1 MSTTTVTK
9 KGQITIPK
17 HIREQLGLKEGDKV
31 LVKFQE
37 GKIFV
42 RKITSIFDLEGS
54 VRVPEKVKKL
64 GWKEVEKKAHEYMAK
79 RINIEK

>member
-17 HIREQLGLKEGDKV
+17 PIRDRLGLKEGDKV
-31 LVKFQE
+31 IAKFCE
-37 GKIFV
+37 NEVYI

-64 GWKEVEKKAHEYMAK
+64 GWKEIEKKAHENMAK
-79 RINIEK
+79 RIKP

>member
-17 HIREQLGLKEGDKV
+17 PVRDRLGLKEGDKV
-31 LVKFQE
+31 IVKFSE
-37 GKIFV
+37 NKVYI

-64 GWKEVEKKAHEYMAK
+64 GWKEIEKEAHENMAK
-79 RINIEK
+79 RVKP

>member
-17 HIREQLGLKEGDKV
+17 PIRDRLGLKEGDKV
-31 LVKFQE
+31 IAKFCE
-37 GKIFV
+37 NEVYI
-42 RKITSIFDLEGS
+42 RKITFIFDLEGS

-64 GWKEVEKKAHEYMAK
+64 GWKEIEKKAHENMAK
-79 RINIEK
+79 RIKP